1 MVDPDDL
8 SAGGACQ
15 STHMFMVVDLI
26 GNPKINQTF
35 IHDIESA
42 FFVLLWMAT
51 HYVQAKLQT
60 DHLSGLVNSVFHPQ
74 IFRSSGGP
82 GNIMFMHGEE
92 ELDGLIFHD
101 NAPLTQ
107 LLCTLKELL
116 AVRHRKWPEAPHPYR
131 LNINDV
137 IHQALHE
144 GAQGITSSS
153 ELSTANKLLQDKKGF
168 QARLQEYN
176 NCMSALSDH
185 RVIISIITKA
195 INNGDTPWPAIE
207 PTKNKV
213 LVLPIPRS
221 WPYVQVPRDAGKQQW
236 SAKALKAKV
245 VNNVPSDTQEGSPTP
260 AAVPSCPLT
269 GQVQVQRTHSHV
281 PLILWDST
289 TVQDWS
295 SFLGEIYETQGIV
308 RAPK

>member
-15 STHMFMVVDLI
+15 STHMGMWQFMVVDLI

-60 DHLSGLVNSVFHPQ
+60 DHLSGLVNSVFHPK

-153 ELSTANKLLQDKKGF
+153 ELSAADKLLQDKKGF

-176 NCMSALSDH
+176 NRMSALSDH

-207 PTKNKV
+207 PTKK
-213 LVLPIPRS
+213 
-221 WPYVQVPRDAGKQQW
+221 
-236 SAKALKAKV
+236 KALKAKV

-281 PLILWDST
+281 PLIFWDST